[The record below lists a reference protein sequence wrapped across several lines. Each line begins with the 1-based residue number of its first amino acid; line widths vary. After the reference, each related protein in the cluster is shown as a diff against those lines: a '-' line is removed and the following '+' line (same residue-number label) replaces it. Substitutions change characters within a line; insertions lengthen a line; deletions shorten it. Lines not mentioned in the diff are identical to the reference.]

1 MIFKTIKR
9 LKQIKEKQLQLE
21 QIRNNILETIYDE
34 LLNLNKIINLNKKLK

>member
-21 QIRNNILETIYDE
+21 QTRTNILEAIYDE